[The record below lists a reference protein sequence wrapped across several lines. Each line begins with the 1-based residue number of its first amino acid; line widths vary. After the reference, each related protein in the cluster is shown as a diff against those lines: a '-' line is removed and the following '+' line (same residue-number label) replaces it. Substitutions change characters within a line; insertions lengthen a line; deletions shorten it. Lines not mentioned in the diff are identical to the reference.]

1 MPVLTNKHRNSMEM
15 EQLPSS
21 LGEVEALITQLYRP
35 GAPEQIS
42 NIQETLQQLQR
53 SPQGWQLATSLSGHQ
68 DERVRF
74 FAALTFTVK
83 LNTDAQ
89 ALSEEDAQAL
99 LQKLIGWLI
108 RSLQNSEGVLVIRKL
123 CSTLVAYWL
132 QFSASWTDCVKHI
145 MLCLCANEPL
155 PYSTLEGTQET
166 AVLVDTISKTE
177 SSPSVSKSVALFWFA
192 ATLVEEVGR
201 TDSSSMKQHKFHRL
215 MLSNVDHI
223 VPLMSQYIANS
234 SANMKTRQEAMRCFQ
249 SWVSYSHRAFID
261 DAIMLE
267 PLQALT
273 QAATMCLGEDD
284 LYETTVELFSD
295 TLTNYSKFL
304 RKEDFAILKAL
315 LNSPW
320 AQVRYERLVKGD
332 FDFDSVQFG
341 LFMIAFGDATVQ
353 DLARNCGTDPQSHQ
367 YLSALSALLGAEGY
381 AVHEDKIYVPALEFW
396 NTFVEVMVD
405 DAYSSEDEKPA
416 WFPAAQEHVKR
427 VIERCWLKSQF
438 PSSEEYNSWD
448 SVDRTGFKDARRDFS
463 DLLQQFYLTTG
474 ISLLQIFVNLIQNSS
489 TTKKWAELEASTY
502 CLACFAD
509 CISDD
514 PQRDEYLDKVF
525 APSLISLFADP
536 GKEVPSRA
544 MKGFLDLVIIY
555 PEYFQHRPSNLPSIL
570 NIVFGATSLS
580 SLAKTASKAIMKLCS
595 NCRTILLP
603 ELGAFLQHYGNIASN
618 YSLDGTV
625 KEAVMEGIASI
636 IQALDGDEAKLA
648 PLEQLIEYVHSDFE
662 KCLELS
668 NSRAQAGLR
677 SLDLGIISLK
687 CLAGIAK
694 GIQTPED
701 TPVDLEKV
709 ADAASSFWTSGKGSH
724 FQQRVYLIMDRLF
737 DFLGENG
744 DIVDEVCA
752 ILRHGF
758 REEEPGPFVLPVK
771 LTAQLLTKSNL
782 QTPRLGRILNTS
794 ASLITSHKLAVDIEE
809 ILDALLNWVSQLL
822 HNLGGKSIFL
832 FSNIFFNLTQNPE
845 MIPKSHKPASTSCI
859 GSSHFPKSFFDTNP
873 PPRSNISSSLAGTEP
888 LPKGSAADFWA
899 TFISLQSPTLQPSIE
914 RAMEQI
920 GPLLAQALIYN
931 IGGHAARSEL
941 DKLSDPVKKLVVR
954 QVHAR
959 TWFEGALMDASFPS
973 KIVTEKDKRVF
984 LTKIMSLRGARGTN
998 QVIREFWLLCRG
1010 SNFSY
1015 AS

>member
-1 MPVLTNKHRNSMEM
+1 MEI

-21 LGEVEALITQLYRP
+21 LGGVEALIKQLYRP
-35 GAPEQIS
+35 GAPEQVA

-53 SPQGWQLATSLSGHQ
+53 SPKGWQLATSLLGHQ
-68 DERVRF
+68 DEQVRF

-89 ALSEEDAQAL
+89 SLSEGDAQAL
-99 LQKLIGWLI
+99 LQTLIGWLI
-108 RSLQNSEGVLVIRKL
+108 RCLQNSEGTLVIRKL

-132 QFSASWTDCVKHI
+132 QFSASWTNCVKHL
-145 MLCLCANEPL
+145 MLCLFANEAL
-155 PYSTLEGTQET
+155 PYSALEGTQET
-166 AVLVDTISKTE
+166 AVLVDTISKSE
-177 SSPSVSKSVALFWFA
+177 SSTSLSKSVVLFWFA
-192 ATLVEEVGR
+192 ATLVEEVAK
-201 TDSSSMKQHKFHRL
+201 TDSSSMKQHKFHHL

-223 VPLMSQYIANS
+223 VPLMSKYITDS
-234 SANMKTRQEAMRCFQ
+234 STSMKTRQEAMRCFQ
-249 SWVSYSHRAFID
+249 SWVSYSHRAFVD
-261 DAIMLE
+261 DAIMLD

-273 QAATMCLGEDD
+273 QPAIMCLGEDD

-304 RKEDFAILKAL
+304 RKEDFAILKVL
-315 LNSPW
+315 FISPW
-320 AQVRYERLVKGD
+320 AQERYVRLVKGD
-332 FDFDSVQFG
+332 FEFDSLQFG
-341 LFMIAFGDATVQ
+341 MFMIAFGDATVQ

-396 NTFVEVMVD
+396 NTFVEIMVD
-405 DAYSSEDEKPA
+405 DAYSSEDDKPA

-438 PSSEEYNSWD
+438 PPSEEYNSWD
-448 SVDRTGFKDARRDFS
+448 SVDRMGFKDARRDFS

-474 ISLLQIFVNLIQNSS
+474 TPLLQMFVDLIENSN

-509 CISDD
+509 CISDE
-514 PQRDEYLDKVF
+514 PQRDDYLDKVF

-536 GKEVPSRA
+536 GNNVPSRA
-544 MKGFLDLVIIY
+544 IKGFLDLVIVY
-555 PEYFQHRPSNLPSIL
+555 PDYFQRRPLSLPSIL
-570 NIVFGATSLS
+570 NIVFGATSLP

-595 NCRTILLP
+595 NCRTILIP
-603 ELGAFLQHYGNIASN
+603 ELDAFLQHYANIASN
-618 YSLDGTV
+618 YSLDVTV

-636 IQALDGDEAKLA
+636 IQALDSDEAKLA
-648 PLEQLIEYVHSDFE
+648 PLEQLIDYIQSDVE

-668 NSRAQAGLR
+668 NSAVNAGLT

-709 ADAASSFWTSGKGSH
+709 TGTLSPFWTSGKGSH
-724 FQQRVYLIMDRLF
+724 VQRRVYLIMDRLF
-737 DFLGENG
+737 DVLGENG
-744 DIVDEVCA
+744 DIVDEF
-752 ILRHGF
+752 LMR
-758 REEEPGPFVLPVK
+758 
-771 LTAQLLTKSNL
+771 SNL

-794 ASLITSHKLAVDIEE
+794 SSLITSHKLAVDIEE
-809 ILDALLNWVSQLL
+809 ILDTLLNWVSELL
-822 HNLGGKSIFL
+822 HNLEPGNDPEIAQAGIDFL
-832 FSNIFFNLTQNPE
+832 HRLIVSFPQILFRHQP
-845 MIPKSHKPASTSCI
+845 P
-859 GSSHFPKSFFDTNP
+859 SSLEYLFMFTLKA
-873 PPRSNISSSLAGTEP
+873 LAGTEP
-888 LPKGSAADFWA
+888 LPKGSAADFW
-899 TFISLQSPTLQPSIE
+899 PSIQSVVQ
-914 RAMEQI
+914 QI

-941 DKLSDPVKKLVVR
+941 DKISDPVKKLVVR
-954 QVHAR
+954 QVNAKS
-959 TWFEGALMDASFPS
+959 WFESALMDVSFPS
-973 KIVTEKDKRVF
+973 QIVTEKDKRAF
-984 LTKIMSLRGARGTN
+984 LTKIMNLRGARGTN
-998 QVIREFWLLCRG
+998 QVVREFWLSCRG